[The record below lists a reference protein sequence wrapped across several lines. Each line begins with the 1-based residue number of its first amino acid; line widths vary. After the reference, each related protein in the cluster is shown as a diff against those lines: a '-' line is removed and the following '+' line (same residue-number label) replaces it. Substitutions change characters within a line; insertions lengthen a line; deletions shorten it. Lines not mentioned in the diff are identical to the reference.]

1 MPCQIGQPVACGEID
16 GVEVSALRF
25 CLSSRI
31 IAQAAQSTYH
41 HNQLIYNTLRVFASI
56 EKLVASDLI

>member
-1 MPCQIGQPVACGEID
+1 
-16 GVEVSALRF
+16 VSALRF

-31 IAQAAQSTYH
+31 IVQATQSAYH

-56 EKLVASDLI
+56 EKLVESDLI